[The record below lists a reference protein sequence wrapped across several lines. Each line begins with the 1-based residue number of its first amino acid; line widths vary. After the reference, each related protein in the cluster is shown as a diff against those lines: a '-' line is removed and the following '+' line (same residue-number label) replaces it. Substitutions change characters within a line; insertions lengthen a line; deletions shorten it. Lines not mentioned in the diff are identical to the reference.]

1 MASSKVITTTS
12 QTNPNVP
19 RQPSLCSSLSTLLA
33 DLQNQQNNPD
43 QSQNCFASMTM
54 DDLLK
59 NIYSSSPQP
68 QPQPRPPP
76 TASSD
81 AHAQFLG
88 ASISREGSF
97 SLPKDVANKSV
108 DEVWKE
114 IVAGGGGDQRQEG
127 QLEEMT
133 LEDFLTKAGAVREE
147 DVRGVVNQVGL
158 GAGVFPVDPV
168 VINGGGSQFPT
179 FGNNGNVDHQRLV
192 VVPAGGGAMRGK
204 RRAVEEPPLDKATQQ
219 KQRRMIKNR
228 ESAAR
233 SRERKQAYT
242 VELESMVSHLEEEN
256 ARLLREEA
264 ELNKERFKQL
274 MNNLIPVVEK
284 QRPRRV
290 IRRVHSM
297 EW

>member
-1 MASSKVITTTS
+1 MASSKVITTSS
-12 QTNPNVP
+12 QTNPDVP
-19 RQPSLCSSLSTLLA
+19 RQPSLCSSLSTLLG
-33 DLQNQQNNPD
+33 DLQNQF
-43 QSQNCFASMTM
+43 QNCLGSMTM

-59 NIYSSSPQP
+59 NIYSSTPQP
-68 QPQPRPPP
+68 N
-76 TASSD
+76 ASSD

-88 ASISREGSF
+88 ASISREGSL

-114 IVAGGGGDQRQEG
+114 IVAGGGGDQREEG

-147 DVRGVVNQVGL
+147 DVRVRGVVNQAGVGA
-158 GAGVFPVDPV
+158 GAGVYPVDPV
-168 VINGGGSQFPT
+168 LINGGGSQFPA
-179 FGNNGNVDHQRLV
+179 FGNNGNVDHQSLV
-192 VVPAGGGAMRGK
+192 VAPASGGATRGK
-204 RRAVEEPPLDKATQQ
+204 RRAAEEPPLDKATQQ

-264 ELNKERFKQL
+264 EFNKGRFEQL
-274 MNNLIPVVEK
+274 MKNLIPVVEK
-284 QRPRRV
+284 QSQRPRRV
-290 IRRVHSM
+290 IRFRRVHSM
-297 EW
+297 NL

>member
-1 MASSKVITTTS
+1 MIDQIVGSL
-12 QTNPNVP
+12 
-19 RQPSLCSSLSTLLA
+19 PSHFQSWER
-33 DLQNQQNNPD
+33 NHQQVAAGVYFFYMED
-43 QSQNCFASMTM
+43 A
-54 DDLLK
+54 
-59 NIYSSSPQP
+59 
-68 QPQPRPPP
+68 P

-147 DVRGVVNQVGL
+147 DVGEVVNQVGV
-158 GAGVFPVDPV
+158 GAGVYPADPV
-168 VINGGGSQFPT
+168 VINGGGSQFPA
-179 FGNNGNVDHQRLV
+179 FGNNGNVYHQPLV

-274 MNNLIPVVEK
+274 MKNLIPVMEK

-297 EW
+297 EKCTAAAPYLFSCQFSVHN

>member
-12 QTNPNVP
+12 QTNPDVT
-19 RQPSLCSSLSTLLA
+19 RQPSLCSSLSTLFA
-33 DLQNQQNNPD
+33 DLQNQQNNNENR
-43 QSQNCFASMTM
+43 SQNCFGSMSM

-59 NIYSSSPQP
+59 NIYPST
-68 QPQPRPPP
+68 PPP
-76 TASSD
+76 PPSTTGNTGSD
-81 AHAQFLG
+81 AHHAQFLG
-88 ASISREGSF
+88 GSISREGSF
-97 SLPKDVANKSV
+97 SLPKDVASKSV

-114 IVAGGGGDQRQEG
+114 IVAGGGDQRQEG

-147 DVRGVVNQVGL
+147 DVSRGVVNQVS
-158 GAGVFPVDPV
+158 AGVFHVEPA
-168 VINGGGSQFPT
+168 VIYGGGSQFST
-179 FGNNGNVDHQRLV
+179 FGNNDGVDHQRLV
-192 VVPAGGGAMRGK
+192 VVPAGGGGRGK

-219 KQRRMIKNR
+219 KQKRMIKNR

-242 VELESMVSHLEEEN
+242 VELESMVTHLEEEN
-256 ARLLREEA
+256 ARLRREEA

-274 MNNLIPVVEK
+274 MEKLVPVDEK

-290 IRRVHSM
+290 IRRARSM

>member
-1 MASSKVITTTS
+1 MASSKVITTSS
-12 QTNPNVP
+12 QTNPDVP
-19 RQPSLCSSLSTLLA
+19 RQPSLCSSLSTLLG
-33 DLQNQQNNPD
+33 DLQNQQN
-43 QSQNCFASMTM
+43 QSQNCLGSMTM

-59 NIYSSSPQP
+59 NIYS
-68 QPQPRPPP
+68 
-76 TASSD
+76 SSD

-88 ASISREGSF
+88 ASISREGSL

-114 IVAGGGGDQRQEG
+114 IVAGGGGDQSGEG

-147 DVRGVVNQVGL
+147 DVRGVVNQAGVGAGA
-158 GAGVFPVDPV
+158 GAGVYPVDPV
-168 VINGGGSQFPT
+168 LINGGGSQFPA
-179 FGNNGNVDHQRLV
+179 FGNNGNVDHQSLV
-192 VVPAGGGAMRGK
+192 VAPAGGGATRGK
-204 RRAVEEPPLDKATQQ
+204 RRTVEEPPLDKATQQ

-264 ELNKERFKQL
+264 ELNKERFEQL
-274 MNNLIPVVEK
+274 TKNLIPVVEK

-290 IRRVHSM
+290 IRFRRVHSM
-297 EW
+297 DL